1 MFVYSLSLNLQL
13 YEYGRASVKVS
24 CSLECLRVV
33 TDAFPCINKAVRFV
47 SVLLQQH
54 RRSSFR
60 DKRPDSS
67 AELLKQSIFTDYKYV
82 KVFPCIS
89 AHYSLKY
96 SVKCTIIASE
106 GDGYLQVKVVFL
118 QRNRDGCF

>member
-1 MFVYSLSLNLQL
+1 VCVFVFSLSLNLQL

-47 SVLLQQH
+47 SVLLQRH

-60 DKRPDSS
+60 DKRSDSG
-67 AELLKQSIFTDYKYV
+67 AELLKQRVSLLTVNSGVNSKLMKGVSMYLCSLLSQ
-82 KVFPCIS
+82 VFS
-89 AHYSLKY
+89 KMHHYCL
-96 SVKCTIIASE
+96 
-106 GDGYLQVKVVFL
+106 
-118 QRNRDGCF
+118 RR